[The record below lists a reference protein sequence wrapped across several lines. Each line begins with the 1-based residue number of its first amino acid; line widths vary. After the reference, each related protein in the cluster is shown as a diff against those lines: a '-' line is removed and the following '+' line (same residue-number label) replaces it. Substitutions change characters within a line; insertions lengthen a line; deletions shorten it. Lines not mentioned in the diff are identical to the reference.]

1 LRQQLDEK
9 QKTSSMKVHMHSL
22 FCISFGKSSKIALPE
37 TGSLPSAK
45 FFAEYNIS
53 GTQQTK
59 FLPSAALSKTKHSA
73 KNILPSA
80 GHSAKSDTRQ
90 RAGSSYR

>member
-9 QKTSSMKVHMHSL
+9 QKTSNMKVHMHSL

-59 FLPSAALSKTKHSA
+59 FLPSAALGK
-73 KNILPSA
+73 
-80 GHSAKSDTRQ
+80 
-90 RAGSSYR
+90 